1 MKALTKAALML
12 GLALSAAAAQAQ
24 VYIGASVNGVLAPG
38 VFGRVDIGTLGG
50 TPPLY
55 SAQPVYVQRVPQA
68 APLYIYAAP
77 YERAN
82 WRRYC
87 GRYDAC
93 GAPVYFVNVGRDGR
107 WARPIRVANPPRPVY
122 RDRDDHRHWEG
133 RRDDRHW
140 EGRRDDRRWDD
151 RHDHGRRD
159 WDDRRDGRGPNGRG
173 PDGYGPPGHRN

>member
-1 MKALTKAALML
+1 MKTTAKVALLL
-12 GLALSAAAAQAQ
+12 GLTLGAAAAQAQ
-24 VYIGASVNGVLAPG
+24 VYIGASVTGVVAPG
-38 VFGRVDIGTLGG
+38 VFGRVDIGSLGG

-55 SAQPVYVQRVPQA
+55 SAQPVYVQRVPRA

-77 YERAN
+77 YERSN

-122 RDRDDHRHWEG
+122 RHDHDE
-133 RRDDRHW
+133 
-140 EGRRDDRRWDD
+140 RWDD
-151 RHDHGRRD
+151 RNDRRND
-159 WDDRRDGRGPNGRG
+159 RWDDRNDRRNDRWDDRNGRRDGRGPNGRG
-173 PDGYGPPGHRN
+173 PDGYGPPGHRH

>member
-1 MKALTKAALML
+1 MKALSKAALML
-12 GLALSAAAAQAQ
+12 GLVLSAAAAQAQ

-38 VFGRVDIGTLGG
+38 VFGRVDIGNLGG

-55 SAQPVYVQRVPQA
+55 SAQPVYVERVPRA

-77 YERAN
+77 YERSN

-107 WARPIRVANPPRPVY
+107 WARPMRVANPPRPVY
-122 RDRDDHRHWEG
+122 RDRDDHRWDG

-140 EGRRDDRRWDD
+140 EDRRDRRGDD
-151 RHDHGRRD
+151 RHGHGRRD
-159 WDDRRDGRGPNGRG
+159 WEDRRDGRGPNGRG
-173 PDGYGPPGHRN
+173 PDGYGPPGHRH